1 MGLKV
6 NKSLCQCSRSYI
18 NCAKITCPVLRQMCQ
33 FSGNW
38 MDWDQEWCKCF
49 GSASW
54 WPRSIGKICRGLKK
68 LFNIICSF
76 FGFALTNCFFFI
88 FTQIL
93 DNIILKCTQ
102 YFVCTFYKIKI
113 NIYKNINHKYS
124 RVQLL
129 LCTILYQHSVND
141 M

>member
-1 MGLKV
+1 M
-6 NKSLCQCSRSYI
+6 QQSRKYEYI
-18 NCAKITCPVLRQMCQ
+18 IFIIYAVLFEWDMYLEMSINQITCPVLRKMCQ

-76 FGFALTNCFFFI
+76 FGFALTICFFLI

-102 YFVCTFYKIKI
+102 CFVWTFNKIKI
-113 NIYKNINHKYS
+113 NIHKN
-124 RVQLL
+124 
-129 LCTILYQHSVND
+129 VN
-141 M
+141 